1 MSQPHA
7 GPTPEITIHEL
18 DQLLQADAA
27 VLVDVREEMEVRR
40 GHVPGALHIPL
51 GFVHERA
58 ASLPHDRRIAV
69 ICQSGNRSRT
79 GADLLIRQGLDAV
92 SVAGGTSAW
101 ARSGRAIT
109 QGAAHVA

>member
-1 MSQPHA
+1 MSQSQG
-7 GPTPEITIHEL
+7 GPTPKITIDEL
-18 DQLLQADAA
+18 DELLRTDAA
-27 VLVDVREEMEVRR
+27 VLVDVREEAEVRR

-51 GFVHERA
+51 AWVHGRA
-58 ASLPHDRRIAV
+58 TTLPRDRRIAV

-79 GADLLIRQGLDAV
+79 GADMLIRQGLDAV

-109 QGAAHVA
+109 MGATRVA